1 MATNP
6 RKKKLDAIAT
16 KIAMF
21 MMQETFTD
29 ELDAQKL
36 LNNAIGLLDQAAAI
50 LVSNDKKEGGE

>member
-16 KIAMF
+16 KIAIY

-36 LNNAIGLLDQAAAI
+36 LNEAIGLLGKTYATSSQQRRP
-50 LVSNDKKEGGE
+50 SCQ